1 MANPRLKVSVP
12 TNQALALKVS
22 QILRQPGLLEIAF
35 QLGRIELTGAQF
47 QQVAEAVAAGRIK
60 CWTVAEFNSQGR
72 DDLVGGR
79 RIEAEYQTKPN
90 AMVFLHAGYGNRP
103 SEEQTIV
110 HEAVHAAFDLSV
122 ARGRLATLSIED
134 EAAATLASGFYI
146 KLCNP
151 LEDGFRMGG
160 GGHAEALELAE
171 QALKYPGNF
180 TVEKGRYMFTDIDTE
195 PLRYAVATARKFN
208 KHIGSDGLPT
218 DNSGA
223 IYTYEGVPVC
233 GKKGCH

>member
-1 MANPRLKVSVP
+1 MPNPARKVSVP
-12 TNQALALKVS
+12 TNRTLVSKVGEVLARL
-22 QILRQPGLLEIAF
+22 GLMEIAF
-35 QLGRIELTGAQF
+35 QLGRIEVTGAKL
-47 QQVAEAVAAGRIK
+47 QQVAQAVATGRIK

-72 DDLVGGR
+72 DDLVGGQK
-79 RIEAEYQTKPN
+79 IEAEYRTTPN
-90 AMVFLHAGYGNRP
+90 AMVFLRADYGNKP

-110 HEAVHAAFDLSV
+110 HEAVHAALDLSV

-134 EAAATLASGFYI
+134 EAAATLASAFYI

-151 LEDGFRMGG
+151 VEDGFRMGG

-171 QALKYPGNF
+171 QALIYPGNF
-180 TVEKGRYMFTDIDTE
+180 TVVKGRYMFTDPETQA
-195 PLRYAVATARKFN
+195 LRYAVATARKFN

-233 GKKGCH
+233 GKSGCK

>member
-1 MANPRLKVSVP
+1 MASPGLKASVP
-12 TNQALALKVS
+12 TNRTLASRVR
-22 QILRQPGLLEIAF
+22 QILLHPGLLEIAF
-35 QLGRIELTGAQF
+35 QLGRIQVTGMMF
-47 QQVAEAVAAGRIK
+47 PQVAQAVTTGRIK

-79 RIEAEYQTKPN
+79 RIEAEYKTTPN
-90 AMVFLHAGYGNRP
+90 AMVFQRSDYGITP

-110 HEAVHAAFDLSV
+110 HEAVHAALDLSV
-122 ARGRLATLSIED
+122 ARGRLVTLSIED
-134 EAAATLASGFYI
+134 EAAATLASAFYI

-151 LEDGFRMGG
+151 NEDGFRMGG

-171 QALKYPGNF
+171 QALKYPGNY
-180 TVEKGRYMFTDIDTE
+180 TVTNGRYMFTEIETE
-195 PLRYAVATARKFN
+195 ALRYAVATARKFN

-218 DNSGA
+218 DASGA

-233 GKKGCH
+233 GKSGCK